1 MIQLACVS
9 ETLIRVMIQL
19 ACVSETL
26 IRVMIQLACV
36 SKTLNPCYDTVSMCF

>member
-36 SKTLNPCYDTVSMCF
+36 SETLSPCYDTVSMCF